1 MKTKLR
7 RRKKR
12 IKRSIKNF
20 QFVHLNVLD
29 GHGQKMQQIHKVI
42 YEKIVVNSA
51 SCERMFCWGN
61 FPPALESIKLLS
73 TSQRLFMK
81 CFDVQLIPLINMKG
95 LHKQRTSLL
104 KLISSQYFNNLS
116 LLILLYER
124 PKNGIM
130 LDITLRGS
138 HTA

>member
-29 GHGQKMQQIHKVI
+29 GHGQKMQQTHKVI

-51 SCERMFCWGN
+51 SCDRMFCWGT
-61 FPPALESIKLLS
+61 FPPALDIIKLRS

-104 KLISSQYFNNLS
+104 KFISSQYFNNFS
-116 LLILLYER
+116 LLHLFYER

-130 LDITLRGS
+130 PDITLRGS
-138 HTA
+138 HPA